1 MNEYGLPDF
10 QMDPLEGQS
19 EQDISNA
26 MYGPE
31 STTNPTDPG
40 VALRAPDPV
49 MLPTPGFVQEVGTVT
64 PSPDGVFGLPGNW
77 LDNLAS
83 SLANV
88 QMARPRSFGQGLL
101 GGFAQ
106 GFSTSRMRGMSEREK
121 LDAAQRD
128 FAAKRNQANLDAT
141 KAWQETRRKWMEDKA
156 KRRLDR
162 EDKAWELNYRS
173 TLESPKETF
182 TLTPEEARAMPGYTA
197 GAVVPKDV
205 KQEALLRTRPGKSE
219 GGAGGAPAP
228 KLDDYTGLMSRMNS
242 DQEVTRYNIIRDMWG
257 NMQAA
262 PNTAAGDIALV
273 YAFMRM
279 QDPTSTVREG
289 EFATA
294 QNAGGVP
301 ERIRAQYNKLVSGK
315 LLDWKTRQDFMRTA
329 QSMYRTRKSGI
340 EPVLQKYE
348 NLAREFGLKPELAV
362 TRGPERDAPIM
373 DDNAPRAAES
383 NASLR
388 PDEILVQANGKYWVM
403 PKAAEKKAISEG
415 GKVVKRG

>member
-10 QMDPLEGQS
+10 QMDPLEVQS

-49 MLPTPGFVQEVGTVT
+49 MLPTPSFVQEVGTVT

-106 GFSTSRMRGMSEREK
+106 GFSTSRMRGMSDREK

-141 KAWQETRRKWMEDKA
+141 KAWQETRRRWMEDKV

-173 TLESPKETF
+173 TLESPRETF

-219 GGAGGAPAP
+219 GGAGGKTGMGAYNYEEPQAR
-228 KLDDYTGLMSRMNS
+228 LANTMVNDFSGSVDYQNWTKVRNS
-242 DQEVTRYNIIRDMWG
+242 
-257 NMQAA
+257 
-262 PNTAAGDIALV
+262 
-273 YAFMRM
+273 
-279 QDPTSTVREG
+279 
-289 EFATA
+289 
-294 QNAGGVP
+294 
-301 ERIRAQYNKLVSGK
+301 
-315 LLDWKTRQDFMRTA
+315 
-329 QSMYRTRKSGI
+329 
-340 EPVLQKYE
+340 YE
-348 NLAREFGLKPELAV
+348 NLSRARDAANGFGDVAMVYSLIHIIEPGSTV
-362 TRGPERDAPIM
+362 MQGERDTLVEAIGKMKQYGNFVRKFVKGDEFTPEGREAILRLGRDLARPKFSSFMERANATNTRLRTIGVDPIHFGM
-373 DDNAPRAAES
+373 PDPNDKYDF
-383 NASLR
+383 SL
-388 PDEILVQANGKYWVM
+388 PSDKPSGATVKVKWNGKVYTI
-403 PKAAEKKAISEG
+403 PAENLTEAIARGAME
-415 GKVVKRG
+415 VK